1 MPYGG
6 EQISILKIHFWAKRI
21 VIKNKSYADNFCTP
35 HYRELVRRYCGV
47 KEDGVL
53 EYSAEGKKIKEQL
66 VKCIWSEQLFKKDKL
81 YTEDGLRMEVISS
94 GLWNLEEG
102 PDFKDAEILL
112 EGKGVVKGDVEI
124 HVCSGDWV
132 RHGHSKQ
139 KEYEGVCLHVFM
151 WNDRKNKYIKLKN
164 RLISQLELYNY
175 LEYKLDKL
183 ADMIDIE
190 NYPHTGSANAGP
202 CQKRLSTISL
212 DDKWIGYFLDYAGD
226 ERILVKAGRLGRR
239 LSTQTFEQVLYE
251 AIMESLGYKNNKE
264 QFKHLG
270 TIVSVNDIK
279 SLIPSDVSIK
289 EKSRKIQALLF
300 GMSGLLPSQ
309 LSRYTSA
316 KDKYSLEY
324 TNDVEQIWSVI
335 KNDIENKP
343 MDGELWSFRYS
354 RPGNYPTRRIAAIS
368 RLLAENFETGIFR
381 IILKSFEKIDGNKS
395 GTDQIK
401 AIIRNTESIFLE
413 LYDEYWS
420 HYYTFGGKR
429 LKNKGRLIGKERS
442 SVIFINIVIP
452 VLLVYAR
459 KMNDIVLEER
469 LFKAYKLHSKLS
481 PNNVTR
487 FMSYRI
493 LGKDTQKRNVVN
505 TARRQQGLLQ
515 IFKDFCESDDIACK
529 RCVLLLSIN
538 AILTCPNLPE

>member
-1 MPYGG
+1 MI
-6 EQISILKIHFWAKRI
+6 E
-21 VIKNKSYADNFCTP
+21 NKDYSDSFCTL
-35 HYRELVRRYCGV
+35 HYRESVRRYCGV
-47 KEDGVL
+47 KEDGDL
-53 EYSAEGKKIKEQL
+53 RYSAKGKKIKEQL

-164 RLISQLELYNY
+164 RLVSQLELYNY
-175 LEYKLDKL
+175 LKYKLDKL

-190 NYPHTGSANAGP
+190 SYPHTGSANAGP
-202 CQKRLSTISL
+202 CQKRLSAISL
-212 DDKWIGYFLDYAGD
+212 DDKWIGHFLDYAGD
-226 ERILVKAGRLGRR
+226 ERILVKAGRFGKR

-270 TIVSVNDIK
+270 TIASINDIK
-279 SLIPSDVSIK
+279 RLIPSDVSIQ
-289 EKSRKIQALLF
+289 ERSRKIQALLF

-309 LSRYTSA
+309 ISRYKSA
-316 KDKYSLEY
+316 KDKYSHEY
-324 TNDVEQIWSVI
+324 INDVEQIWSVI
-335 KNDIENKP
+335 KNDIVNKP
-343 MDGELWSFRYS
+343 MGGELWSFKYS

-381 IILKSFEKIDGNKS
+381 VILKSFDQRDNSKS
-395 GTDQIK
+395 GIEGTK
-401 AIIRNTESIFLE
+401 AIIKNTESIFLE

-420 HYYTFGGKR
+420 NYYIFGGRR
-429 LKNKGRLIGKERS
+429 LKNRERLIGKERS
-442 SVIFINIVIP
+442 SVIFINIIVP
-452 VLLVYAR
+452 VLLAYAR
-459 KMNDIVLEER
+459 KMNDTVLEER
-469 LFKAYKLHSKLS
+469 LFKAYKMHSRLS
-481 PNNVTR
+481 PNNITR
-487 FMSYRI
+487 FMNYRI
-493 LGKDTQKRNVVN
+493 LGKDTQEEKVVN

-538 AILTCPNLPE
+538 SME